1 MASGTDLICNLFR
14 LRVKLTN
21 ISGNTEAPE
30 LANRV
35 AVTQSS
41 RRGTELPPSGTERSP
56 SGTDLPPIPSA
67 GAAIPGRSVPR
78 PASLWRQLSP
88 SPVTLCLAFS
98 CRPAQSPRLVQFTTL
113 RLALRLPSSRPSPYA
128 SWNATIS
135 LRTWSRSSTPF
146 FSRVTIKSSFSSMP
160 FLLYRAIFSSN
171 FARYTGSSSIPACS
185 Q

>member
-1 MASGTDLICNLFR
+1 MASGTDLICNFFR

-21 ISGNTEAPE
+21 ISGNTETSE

-41 RRGTELPPSGTERSP
+41 RQGTEFPPSGTERSP

-78 PASLWRQLSP
+78 HAPP
-88 SPVTLCLAFS
+88 C
-98 CRPAQSPRLVQFTTL
+98 
-113 RLALRLPSSRPSPYA
+113 LRLPSSRPSPYA

>member
-1 MASGTDLICNLFR
+1 MASGTDLTCNLFR

-21 ISGNTEAPE
+21 ISGNKEAPE

-78 PASLWRQLSP
+78 PISLWRQ
-88 SPVTLCLAFS
+88 V
-98 CRPAQSPRLVQFTTL
+98 R
-113 RLALRLPSSRPSPYA
+113 PSSRSALPSATVLPSFPYA

>member
-1 MASGTDLICNLFR
+1 MASGTDLICNFFR

-21 ISGNTEAPE
+21 FSGNTEAPE

-41 RRGTELPPSGTERSP
+41 RQGTELPLSGTERSP

-78 PASLWRQLSP
+78 PISLWRQLSP
-88 SPVTLCLAFS
+88 SPVTL
-98 CRPAQSPRLVQFTTL
+98 
-113 RLALRLPSSRPSPYA
+113 RLASATASRPSPYA

>member
-1 MASGTDLICNLFR
+1 MVSGTDLTCNLFR

-41 RRGTELPPSGTERSP
+41 RRGTELPPSETERSP

-78 PASLWRQLSP
+78 PISRSGVSFLRPP
-88 SPVTLCLAFS
+88 SRSA
-98 CRPAQSPRLVQFTTL
+98 
-113 RLALRLPSSRPSPYA
+113 SPYA

-171 FARYTGSSSIPACS
+171 FARYTGSSSMPACS